1 MNKFEQQYRQWGAIS
16 LLSMVI
22 MLLLI
27 AVLDYLLEMEFSKNF
42 YIATLIGA
50 SFLMGIISMSWI
62 QVLNTRLMRADVK
75 KSNNPPIQQEQ
86 TRKVTHGD
94 IEMCIRKEG
103 YIPQV
108 EDDMTFFKISGERFD
123 VMYQDQKFTLGK
135 RFGLSEDTD
144 IDMLLK
150 ACSQTQDEIFMFRSY
165 VHQYDNGQC
174 MICFEVETYLDS
186 VAELEKYFPQYLN
199 VLLHAVERQR
209 EIYYQM
215 KETVQKKGEEYTS
228 AASREPKVL
237 S

>member
-1 MNKFEQQYRQWGAIS
+1 MNKFEQQYRQWGAIA

-75 KSNNPPIQQEQ
+75 KSNIPPIHQEQ
-86 TRKVTHGD
+86 TRKVTQGD

-165 VHQYDNGQC
+165 VHKYDNGQC
-174 MICFEVETYLDS
+174 IICFEVETYLDS
-186 VAELEKYFPQYLN
+186 VAELEKYFPHYLN
-199 VLLHAVERQR
+199 LLLHAVERQR
-209 EIYYQM
+209 EIYCQM
-215 KETVQKKGEEYTS
+215 KETEQKNGEEHTGTS
-228 AASREPKVL
+228 SKESKFV

>member
-1 MNKFEQQYRQWGAIS
+1 
-16 LLSMVI
+16 
-22 MLLLI
+22 
-27 AVLDYLLEMEFSKNF
+27 
-42 YIATLIGA
+42 
-50 SFLMGIISMSWI
+50 MSWI

-75 KSNNPPIQQEQ
+75 KSNIPPIQQEQ
-86 TRKVTHGD
+86 TRKVTQGD

-215 KETVQKKGEEYTS
+215 KETEQKKGEEHTNTS
-228 AASREPKVL
+228 SREPKVL

>member
-1 MNKFEQQYRQWGAIS
+1 MNKFEQQYRQWGAIA

-62 QVLNTRLMRADVK
+62 QVLNTRLMRADGK
-75 KSNNPPIQQEQ
+75 KCNIPPIQQEQ
-86 TRKVTHGD
+86 TRKVTQDD

-215 KETVQKKGEEYTS
+215 KETVQKKREEHTS
-228 AASREPKVL
+228 TSSREPKVL

>member
-1 MNKFEQQYRQWGAIS
+1 MNKFEQQYRQWGAIA

-62 QVLNTRLMRADVK
+62 QVLNTSLMRDDVK
-75 KSNNPPIQQEQ
+75 KSNIPPIPQEQ
-86 TRKVTHGD
+86 TRKVTQDD
-94 IEMCIRKEG
+94 IEICIRKEG
-103 YIPQV
+103 YIPQI
-108 EDDMTFFKISGERFD
+108 EDDITFFKISGERFD
-123 VMYQDQKFTLGK
+123 VMYKDQKFTLAK
-135 RFGLSEDTD
+135 RFGLSDDTD
-144 IDMLLK
+144 IDMLLR
-150 ACSQTQDEIFMFRSY
+150 ASSQTQDEIFMFRSY
-165 VHQYDNGQC
+165 VHKYDNGQC

-186 VAELEKYFPQYLN
+186 VAELEKYFPHYLN

-215 KETVQKKGEEYTS
+215 KETEQKKGEEHSS
-228 AASREPKVL
+228 AASREPKVV

>member
-1 MNKFEQQYRQWGAIS
+1 MNKFEQQYRQWGAIA

-75 KSNNPPIQQEQ
+75 KSNIPPIQQEQ
-86 TRKVTHGD
+86 TRKVTQGD

-123 VMYQDQKFTLGK
+123 VMYQDQKFTLAK
-135 RFGLSEDTD
+135 RFGLSDDTD
-144 IDMLLK
+144 IDMLLR
-150 ACSQTQDEIFMFRSY
+150 ASSQTQDEIFMFRSY
-165 VHQYDNGQC
+165 VHKYDNGQY

-215 KETVQKKGEEYTS
+215 KETEQKKGEEHSS
-228 AASREPKVL
+228 AASREPKVV

>member
-1 MNKFEQQYRQWGAIS
+1 MNKFEQQYRQWGAIA

-62 QVLNTRLMRADVK
+62 QVLNTRLMRADGK
-75 KSNNPPIQQEQ
+75 KCNIPPIQQEQ
-86 TRKVTHGD
+86 TRKVTQDD

-165 VHQYDNGQC
+165 VHQYDNAQC

-215 KETVQKKGEEYTS
+215 KETVQKKGEEHTS
-228 AASREPKVL
+228 TSSREPKVL

>member
-1 MNKFEQQYRQWGAIS
+1 MTKFERQYRQWGAIA
-16 LLSMVI
+16 LLCMVI

-42 YIATLIGA
+42 YVATLIGA

-62 QVLNTRLMRADVK
+62 QVLNTSLMRADDK
-75 KSNNPPIQQEQ
+75 KSNFPPIQQEQ
-86 TRKVTHGD
+86 TRKVTQGD

-215 KETVQKKGEEYTS
+215 KETVQKKGEEHTS
-228 AASREPKVL
+228 TSSREPKVL

>member
-1 MNKFEQQYRQWGAIS
+1 MNKFEQQYRQWGAIA

-62 QVLNTRLMRADVK
+62 QVLNTRLIRADVK
-75 KSNNPPIQQEQ
+75 KSNIPPIQQEQ
-86 TRKVTHGD
+86 TRKVTHSD

-174 MICFEVETYLDS
+174 VICFEVETYLDS
-186 VAELEKYFPQYLN
+186 VAELEKYFSQYLN

-215 KETVQKKGEEYTS
+215 KETVQKKGEEHTS
-228 AASREPKVL
+228 TSSREPKVL

>member
-1 MNKFEQQYRQWGAIS
+1 MNKFEQQYRQWGAIALVS
-16 LLSMVI
+16 IVT
-22 MLLLI
+22 MLLII
-27 AVLDYLLEMEFSKNF
+27 AILDYLLKMDFSRNF
-42 YIATLIGA
+42 YISALIGA

-75 KSNNPPIQQEQ
+75 KANNPHIPQEE
-86 TRKVTHGD
+86 TRKITQDD
-94 IEMCIRKEG
+94 IELCIRKEG

-108 EDDMTFFKISGERFD
+108 EEDITFFKISGEKVE

-135 RFGLSEDTD
+135 RFGLSDDTD
-144 IDMLLK
+144 INMLLK
-150 ACSQTQDEIFMFRSY
+150 ACSQAQDEIFMFRSY
-165 VHQYDNGQC
+165 VHKFDKGQP

-186 VAELEKYFPQYLN
+186 LAELEKYFPHYLN

-215 KETVQKKGEEYTS
+215 KEAVQKNCEEHTS
-228 AASREPKVL
+228 SSSREPKVV

>member
-1 MNKFEQQYRQWGAIS
+1 MNKFEQQYRQWGAIA

-75 KSNNPPIQQEQ
+75 KSNIPPIQQEQ
-86 TRKVTHGD
+86 TRKVTQGD

-123 VMYQDQKFTLGK
+123 VMYQDQKFTLAK
-135 RFGLSEDTD
+135 RFGLSDDTD
-144 IDMLLK
+144 IDMLLR
-150 ACSQTQDEIFMFRSY
+150 ASSQTQDEIFMFRSY
-165 VHQYDNGQC
+165 THTYENDMTVL
-174 MICFEVETYLDS
+174 CFEVETYVCS
-186 VAELEKYFPQYLN
+186 ATELERYFPQYLSVIN
-199 VLLHAVERQR
+199 AGIDRQR
-209 EIYYQM
+209 EIYQQLVEEVNSR
-215 KETVQKKGEEYTS
+215 KAETTVQTMPE
-228 AASREPKVL
+228 AKVV

>member
-1 MNKFEQQYRQWGAIS
+1 MNKFEQQYRQWGAIA

-75 KSNNPPIQQEQ
+75 KSNIPPIQQEQ
-86 TRKVTHGD
+86 TRKVTQGD

-123 VMYQDQKFTLGK
+123 VMYQDQKFTLWK

-144 IDMLLK
+144 IDMLLR
-150 ACSQTQDEIFMFRSY
+150 ASSQTQDEIFMFRSY

-174 MICFEVETYLDS
+174 VICFEVETYLDS

-215 KETVQKKGEEYTS
+215 KETEQKKGEEHSS
-228 AASREPKVL
+228 ASSREPKVV

>member
-1 MNKFEQQYRQWGAIS
+1 MNKFEQQYRQWGAIA

-75 KSNNPPIQQEQ
+75 KSNIPPIQQEQ
-86 TRKVTHGD
+86 TRKVTQGD

-123 VMYQDQKFTLGK
+123 VMYQDQKFTLWK
-135 RFGLSEDTD
+135 RFGLSEDNNRS
-144 IDMLLK
+144 LLLE
-150 ACSQTQDEIFMFRSY
+150 ASSQPQDEIFMFRSY
-165 VHQYDNGQC
+165 VHKYDNGQC

-215 KETVQKKGEEYTS
+215 KETEQKKGEEHTS
-228 AASREPKVL
+228 TSSREPKVL

>member
-1 MNKFEQQYRQWGAIS
+1 MNKFEQQYRQWGAIA
-16 LLSMVI
+16 LLSVVI

-42 YIATLIGA
+42 YFATLIGA

-75 KSNNPPIQQEQ
+75 KSNIPPIQQEQ
-86 TRKVTHGD
+86 PRKVTQDD

-103 YIPQV
+103 YVPQI
-108 EDDMTFFKISGERFD
+108 EDDITFFKISGERFD

-144 IDMLLK
+144 IDMLLR
-150 ACSQTQDEIFMFRSY
+150 ASSQTQDEIFMFRSY
-165 VHQYDNGQC
+165 VHQNDNGQC

-215 KETVQKKGEEYTS
+215 KETVQKKGEEHTS
-228 AASREPKVL
+228 TSSREPKVL

>member
-1 MNKFEQQYRQWGAIS
+1 MNKFEQQYRQWGAIA
-16 LLSMVI
+16 LLSTVI

-42 YIATLIGA
+42 YIATLVGA
-50 SFLMGIISMSWI
+50 SFLMGIISLSWI

-75 KSNNPPIQQEQ
+75 KSNTPPIQQEQ
-86 TRKVTHGD
+86 TRKVTQGD

-108 EDDMTFFKISGERFD
+108 EDDMTFFKILGERFD
-123 VMYQDQKFTLGK
+123 VIYQDEKFTLGK

-165 VHQYDNGQC
+165 VHKYDNGQC

-215 KETVQKKGEEYTS
+215 KEIVQKKGEEHTS
-228 AASREPKVL
+228 AASREPKVV

>member
-1 MNKFEQQYRQWGAIS
+1 MTKFEQQYRQWGAIA

-42 YIATLIGA
+42 YVATLIGA
-50 SFLMGIISMSWI
+50 SFLMGLISMSWI

-75 KSNNPPIQQEQ
+75 KRNNPPTQQGEK
-86 TRKVTHGD
+86 RRVTQGD

-123 VMYQDQKFTLGK
+123 VMYQDEKFTLGK

-144 IDMLLK
+144 VDMLLK

-165 VHQYDNGQC
+165 VHQYYNGQC

-215 KETVQKKGEEYTS
+215 KEKEQNKGEGRTGAS
-228 AASREPKVL
+228 SREPKVL

>member
-1 MNKFEQQYRQWGAIS
+1 
-16 LLSMVI
+16 
-22 MLLLI
+22 
-27 AVLDYLLEMEFSKNF
+27 
-42 YIATLIGA
+42 
-50 SFLMGIISMSWI
+50 
-62 QVLNTRLMRADVK
+62 MRADGK
-75 KSNNPPIQQEQ
+75 KCNIPPIQQEQ
-86 TRKVTHGD
+86 TRKVTQDD

-123 VMYQDQKFTLGK
+123 VIYQNEKFTLGK

-150 ACSQTQDEIFMFRSY
+150 ACSHTQNEIFMFRSY

-215 KETVQKKGEEYTS
+215 KETEQKKGEEHTS
-228 AASREPKVL
+228 TSSREPKVL

>member
-1 MNKFEQQYRQWGAIS
+1 MNKFEQQYRQWGAIA
-16 LLSMVI
+16 LVSMVT
-22 MLLLI
+22 MLLII
-27 AVLDYLLEMEFSKNF
+27 AILDYLLEMDFSRNF
-42 YIATLIGA
+42 YIAALIGA

-75 KSNNPPIQQEQ
+75 KANNPPIPQEE
-86 TRKVTHGD
+86 TRKITQDD
-94 IEMCIRKEG
+94 IAICIRKEG

-108 EDDMTFFKISGERFD
+108 EDDITYFKISGERFE
-123 VMYQDQKFTLGK
+123 VMYQEQKFTLGK
-135 RFGLSEDTD
+135 RFGLSDDTD
-144 IDMLLK
+144 INMLLK

-165 VHQYDNGQC
+165 VHKYDNGQA

-186 VAELEKYFPQYLN
+186 AVELEKYFPHYLN

-215 KETVQKKGEEYTS
+215 KESEQNKGEEHPSTS
-228 AASREPKVL
+228 SREPKVV

>member
-1 MNKFEQQYRQWGAIS
+1 MNKFEQQYRQWGAIA

-27 AVLDYLLEMEFSKNF
+27 AVLDYLLEIEFSKNF

-75 KSNNPPIQQEQ
+75 KSNIPPIQQEQ
-86 TRKVTHGD
+86 TRKVTQGD

-123 VMYQDQKFTLGK
+123 VMYQDQKFTLAK

-215 KETVQKKGEEYTS
+215 KETEQKKGEEHTS
-228 AASREPKVL
+228 TSSREPKVL

>member
-1 MNKFEQQYRQWGAIS
+1 MNKFEQQYRQWGAIA
-16 LLSMVI
+16 LLSVVI

-42 YIATLIGA
+42 YFATLIGA

-75 KSNNPPIQQEQ
+75 KSNIPPVQQEQ
-86 TRKVTHGD
+86 TRKVTKGD

-103 YIPQV
+103 YIPQI
-108 EDDMTFFKISGERFD
+108 EDDITFFKISGERFD

-144 IDMLLK
+144 IDMLLR
-150 ACSQTQDEIFMFRSY
+150 ASSQTQDEIFMFRSY

-215 KETVQKKGEEYTS
+215 KETVQKKGEEHTS
-228 AASREPKVL
+228 TSSREPKVL

>member
-1 MNKFEQQYRQWGAIS
+1 MNKFEQQYRQWGAIA

-62 QVLNTRLMRADVK
+62 QVLNTRLMMADVK
-75 KSNNPPIQQEQ
+75 KSNIPPIQQEQ
-86 TRKVTHGD
+86 TRKVTQGD

-103 YIPQV
+103 YIPQI
-108 EDDMTFFKISGERFD
+108 EDDITFFKISGERFD

-144 IDMLLK
+144 IDMLLR
-150 ACSQTQDEIFMFRSY
+150 ASSQTQDEIFMFRSY

-215 KETVQKKGEEYTS
+215 KETVQKKGEEHTS
-228 AASREPKVL
+228 TSSREPKVL

>member
-1 MNKFEQQYRQWGAIS
+1 
-16 LLSMVI
+16 

-27 AVLDYLLEMEFSKNF
+27 AVLDYLLGMDFSKNF

-75 KSNNPPIQQEQ
+75 KSNIPPIQQEQ
-86 TRKVTHGD
+86 TRKVTQGD
-94 IEMCIRKEG
+94 IETCIRKEG
-103 YIPQV
+103 YIPQI
-108 EDDMTFFKISGERFD
+108 EDDITFFKISGERFD
-123 VMYQDQKFTLGK
+123 VMYQDEKFTLGK
-135 RFGLSEDTD
+135 RFGLSEDTN

-150 ACSQTQDEIFMFRSY
+150 ACSQAQDEIFMFRSY

-215 KETVQKKGEEYTS
+215 KETEQKKGEEHTS
-228 AASREPKVL
+228 TSSREPKVL

>member
-1 MNKFEQQYRQWGAIS
+1 
-16 LLSMVI
+16 

-27 AVLDYLLEMEFSKNF
+27 AVLDYLLGMEFSKNF

-62 QVLNTRLMRADVK
+62 QVLNTRLMRADGK
-75 KSNNPPIQQEQ
+75 KCNIPPIQQEQ
-86 TRKVTHGD
+86 TRKVTQDD

-123 VMYQDQKFTLGK
+123 VIYQNEKFTLGK

-150 ACSQTQDEIFMFRSY
+150 ACSQTQNEIFMFRSY

-215 KETVQKKGEEYTS
+215 KETEQKKGEEHTS
-228 AASREPKVL
+228 TSSREPKVL

>member
-1 MNKFEQQYRQWGAIS
+1 MNKFEQQYRQWGAIA

-62 QVLNTRLMRADVK
+62 QVLNTRLMRADGK
-75 KSNNPPIQQEQ
+75 KCNIPPIQQEQ
-86 TRKVTHGD
+86 TRKVTQGD

-135 RFGLSEDTD
+135 KFGLSDDTD
-144 IDMLLK
+144 IDMLLR
-150 ACSQTQDEIFMFRSY
+150 ASSQTQDEIFMFRSY
-165 VHQYDNGQC
+165 VHKYDNGQC

-215 KETVQKKGEEYTS
+215 KETEQMKGEEHTS

>member
-1 MNKFEQQYRQWGAIS
+1 MNKFEQQYRQWGAIA
-16 LLSMVI
+16 LVSMVT
-22 MLLLI
+22 MLLII
-27 AVLDYLLEMEFSKNF
+27 AILDYLLKMDFGRNF
-42 YIATLIGA
+42 YISALIGA

-75 KSNNPPIQQEQ
+75 KANDPPIPQEE
-86 TRKVTHGD
+86 TRKITQDD
-94 IEMCIRKEG
+94 IELCIRKEG

-108 EDDMTFFKISGERFD
+108 EEDITFFKISGERFE
-123 VMYQDQKFTLGK
+123 VIYQDHKFTLGK
-135 RFGLSEDTD
+135 RFGLSDDTD

-150 ACSQTQDEIFMFRSY
+150 ACSQAQDEIFMFRSY
-165 VHQYDNGQC
+165 VHKYDNGQP

-186 VAELEKYFPQYLN
+186 AAELDKYFLHYLN

-215 KETVQKKGEEYTS
+215 RETVQKNREEHTS
-228 AASREPKVL
+228 SSSREPKVV

>member
-1 MNKFEQQYRQWGAIS
+1 MNKFEQQYRQWGAIA

-62 QVLNTRLMRADVK
+62 QVLNTRLMRADGK
-75 KSNNPPIQQEQ
+75 KCNIPPIRQEQ
-86 TRKVTHGD
+86 TRKVTQGD

-144 IDMLLK
+144 IDMLLR
-150 ACSQTQDEIFMFRSY
+150 ASSQTQDEIFMFRSY
-165 VHQYDNGQC
+165 VHKYDNGQC

-215 KETVQKKGEEYTS
+215 KETVQKKGEEHTS
-228 AASREPKVL
+228 TSSREPKVL

>member
-1 MNKFEQQYRQWGAIS
+1 MNKFEQQYRQWGAIA

-62 QVLNTRLMRADVK
+62 QVLNTRLMRADGK
-75 KSNNPPIQQEQ
+75 KCNIPPIQQEQ
-86 TRKVTHGD
+86 TRKVTQDD

-165 VHQYDNGQC
+165 VHQYDNAQC

-215 KETVQKKGEEYTS
+215 KETVQKKREEHTS
-228 AASREPKVL
+228 TSSREPKVL

>member
-1 MNKFEQQYRQWGAIS
+1 MNKFEQQYRQWGAIA

-75 KSNNPPIQQEQ
+75 KSNIPPIQQEQ

-144 IDMLLK
+144 IDMLLR
-150 ACSQTQDEIFMFRSY
+150 ASSQTQDEIFMFRSY
-165 VHQYDNGQC
+165 VHKYDNGQC

-215 KETVQKKGEEYTS
+215 KETEQKKGEEQSS